1 VPIGISRVAAL
12 YDIHGNLTAL
22 DAVLAHIVEEPVDA
36 VVIGGDIVW
45 GPMPA
50 ETLAAVRRLELPV
63 FVIRGNADREVVE
76 GVAKRKPTA
85 EEELTRWC
93 RKQLSAEDLHFLSS
107 LPASVTLDVEGLGP
121 TLFCHGSPRSDEEP
135 ITARTSDR
143 ALTAMLAGVSEW
155 VVVCGHTHAQFRR
168 AHENHSIVNAGSVG
182 LPFGEPGAYW
192 ALLGPNVDLRCTPYD
207 FDAAGAAFRAKGGPL
222 AADFADHA
230 LRPPPAST
238 AADLFTSEDA

>member
-1 VPIGISRVAAL
+1 
-12 YDIHGNLTAL
+12 
-22 DAVLAHIVEEPVDA
+22 

-45 GPMPA
+45 GPMPS
-50 ETLAAVRRLELPV
+50 ETLAAVRRLESPV

-76 GVAKRKPTA
+76 GVAKRELTA

-93 RKQLSAEDLHFLSS
+93 REQLGDEELHFLSS
-107 LPASVTLDVEGLGP
+107 LPASVTLDVEGLGQ
-121 TLFCHGSPRSDEEP
+121 TLFCHGSPRSDEET
-135 ITARTSDR
+135 ITVRTSDR
-143 ALTAMLAGVSEW
+143 ALRAMLAGVSER

-168 AHENHSIVNAGSVG
+168 ALPNHSIVNAGSVG

-192 ALLGPNVDLRCTPYD
+192 ALLGPDVDLRRTPYD
-207 FDAAGAAFRAKGGPL
+207 FRAAGAAFRAKGGPL